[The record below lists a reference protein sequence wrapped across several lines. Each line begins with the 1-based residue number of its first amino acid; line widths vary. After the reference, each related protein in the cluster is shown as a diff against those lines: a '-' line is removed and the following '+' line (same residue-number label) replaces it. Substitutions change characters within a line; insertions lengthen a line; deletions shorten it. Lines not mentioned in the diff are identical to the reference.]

1 MEIIVILPCLLHEQ
15 GPRSLRITIK
25 KVLKLYTMSTKDSD
39 GKDYT
44 CIGIKLQ
51 KLHNRDRKVKE
62 QTMSIRPTELTS
74 GLVNYPVDFYLLLE
88 SLNFM

>member
-1 MEIIVILPCLLHEQ
+1 M
-15 GPRSLRITIK
+15 
-25 KVLKLYTMSTKDSD
+25 
-39 GKDYT
+39 GKGYT

-51 KLHNRDRKVKE
+51 KLYNRDRKVKE

>member
-1 MEIIVILPCLLHEQ
+1 
-15 GPRSLRITIK
+15 
-25 KVLKLYTMSTKDSD
+25 MSTKDAD

-51 KLHNRDRKVKE
+51 KLYNRDRKVKE

-88 SLNFM
+88 SLNYMWNSVKVKAKCF